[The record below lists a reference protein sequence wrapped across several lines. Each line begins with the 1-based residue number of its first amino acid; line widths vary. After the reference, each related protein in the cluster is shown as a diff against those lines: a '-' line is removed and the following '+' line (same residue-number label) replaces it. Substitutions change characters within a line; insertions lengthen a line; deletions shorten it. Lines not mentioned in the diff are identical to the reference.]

1 MSAGAKAAAGGRLAE
16 HFESLEKQAHAA
28 RLGMW
33 IFLATEALLFAGLF
47 VSYAN
52 YRLQFPAE
60 FAKASRH
67 LETWIG
73 TANTF
78 VLLTSSLFVALATHF
93 ARRARPK
100 ATTAMLLAGLG
111 LGVAFLG
118 LKALEYSLDFREGL
132 LPGRYLANPEL
143 LAAGAAGTGVFMSL
157 YWLMTGLH
165 ALHVTVGMSV
175 LAYVA
180 LLAWRGTFSAD
191 YDTPIELGGMYWH
204 LVDLIW
210 IFLWPLLYLAA

>member
-1 MSAGAKAAAGGRLAE
+1 
-16 HFESLEKQAHAA
+16 
-28 RLGMW
+28 MW
-33 IFLATEALLFAGLF
+33 ISLHRALLFAGRV

-52 YRLQFPAE
+52 YRLQFPASSPRRADTSE
-60 FAKASRH
+60 RGSGRP
-67 LETWIG
+67 
-73 TANTF
+73 NTF

-180 LLAWRGTFSAD
+180 LARLARHV
-191 YDTPIELGGMYWH
+191 LGGLRH
-204 LVDLIW
+204 AHRAGRHVLAPGGPDLD
-210 IFLWPLLYLAA
+210 LPLAAAHLAA